1 MENITPYP
9 SLNLLSMWYITYL
22 LPVKAQIAHNQTP
35 FVFVFLTN
43 KYVKTEHN
51 RRSSEA
57 CKFRLGQ
64 KIEGRYRGKGRWY
77 KGRIVGTNPDG
88 TYDVRYEDGDED
100 LRLETSALKSADD
113 ENTSEPLN
121 SRYSGGGGR
130 VERDDGGER
139 GVNNSRR
146 VSQTVR
152 TGDAIEARYR
162 GGSKWYDGV
171 VKKTHSDGTF
181 DIRYVDGDEE
191 RGVEARFVR
200 LADDFHD
207 KTASGNAEANVHSPS
222 RSRGRRDHEGG
233 NYCVGDKV
241 EARFNGRARWFSA
254 TVERINHDGT
264 YHLLYVDGD
273 EERAVG
279 KDLIRSRNG
288 SSTSATGAERETR
301 SGSRSPGRRVIS
313 GAGGSESDLSVAHT
327 TFREGDKV
335 EARYKRGRKWYQG
348 VVLKIGRDGTCDI
361 RYDDGDI
368 ENAVDPGHVRAA
380 GVGSTESLALAG
392 RERTSRRTEE
402 SDYVDGDKVEARF
415 GGRSRWLKATVQ
427 RKNRDGTYHL
437 FYIDGEEERAVEK
450 ALIRRV
456 SGVKPEERTGLDTSN
471 KKHRVGDDIEARYKR
486 GRKWYPGAI
495 RTVNR
500 DGTYDIRYSDGDTE
514 RDVESALVRSKGS
527 TTLDYLDSGGRDAAR
542 VKTGFDIGD
551 NVEARFGGR
560 SRWFKATVERVNR
573 DGTYHLLY
581 VDGDEERAVEKDL
594 IRNVSD
600 GGPVRSPT
608 GRTRDGMAESDLD
621 RKYRVGDDI
630 EARYRRGKKWYP
642 GVIRAVNR
650 NGTYNV
656 RYKDGDEESD
666 VESSFVRHTGRASA
680 DSLASSTGVAVDD
693 STRDRDFTAGATVEA
708 RYRGRSRWLK
718 ARIERKNRDGTYYL
732 VYVDGDEE
740 RAVEKE
746 FIRLPAAKRP
756 SIRDAARRTASGTM
770 STLDTPL
777 RVGDTIEARYK
788 RGSKWYPG
796 VVHAANR
803 GGTYDIRYSGGDT
816 EYDVDASMVRSASAL
831 TLSSTEADEKY
842 ADNYREGDS
851 VEAKFGGRSR
861 WYKAKVSRKNRDG
874 TYHLI
879 YADGDEERAVDKS
892 MIRRIGA
899 DRAQDIKGS
908 SSRTDVNMTPNIDSG
923 AESGRSKKLRVGAE
937 IEARYK
943 KGGRWY
949 PGVIRAVNRDGTYD
963 IRYQDG
969 GAERDVDPSLVRS
982 KGGQSLSSL
991 ESADNG
997 EGFLEGD
1004 KVEARFGGR
1013 SRWFKATIQRKNR
1026 DGTYFLRYI
1035 DGDEE
1040 RSVEKDLIRRIEPP
1054 SGDRAVQSRSRSPG
1068 RRVVSGAASDAESTV
1083 KTYLV
1088 GDEIEARYKRGRKWY
1103 PGTIRGVNRDGS
1115 YDIRYNDGDT
1125 ERDVDPGL
1133 VRGMGTVS
1141 ANSLATASSTAGGG
1155 VTLHSDSSSF
1165 GPGDKVEARFG
1176 GRSRWFKATVEKEN
1190 RDGTYHLLYVDG
1202 DEERKV
1208 TKDLIRKIDG
1218 GGCDSG
1224 SRSGSKSPGRRVI
1237 LEAAGDSDV
1246 DRSRRASLRV
1256 GDEVEGRQGRGRT
1269 WVPGR
1274 IRAINHNG
1282 TYDVR
1287 YDDGDLEKSVNP
1299 ELVRG
1304 RGADSRLGRDVENRA
1319 DFKVGER
1326 VEARFGGRSRWFKA
1340 TVERRNRDGT
1350 FHLLYIDGDEER
1362 TVERDLI
1369 RKLEPTRL
1377 TRGKADSL
1385 DSLASVNDP
1394 VRYRSGDRVEARFGG
1409 RSRWFKAIVERE
1421 NRNGTYHL
1429 LYDDGDEE
1437 REVDKDLIRGLEDQA
1452 SRSGGASGAR
1462 KPSPSSGNRGSGSK
1476 SKLYRVG
1483 DDIEARYKGGRKW
1496 FPGVVRGVNDDDT
1509 YDIRYNDGDSE
1520 RNVERGLVRAA
1531 NGASVDFHSSAVD
1544 DGVGEYATGDRVEAR
1559 FGGRSRWF
1567 KATVERKNRDG
1578 TYHLVYADGDEER
1591 NVESSLIRRRDEG
1604 DQPRSRSIGRRKS
1617 SPGGDSSGE
1626 ERGRSATGHDV
1637 ERRSP
1642 RIDKALLVGDNVEVR
1657 FAGGARWF
1665 PGRVGRIHRD
1675 GSYDITYAD
1684 GEKETYVPGKFVR
1697 QVVSRSSDSGGSG
1710 DNARRPERGGHNTH
1724 EKERG
1729 HLIIAGDPVEARLRG
1744 RSTWHRGEVTRVHSD
1759 GTYDIR
1765 YQDSGE
1771 HEKRV
1776 DPGFVRHLLAGS
1788 RSRGASRS
1796 RPRDSV
1802 GARDSS
1808 MSESDR
1814 QRRGQRGRS
1823 RERRRS
1829 NQNNSSWWEEDARAA
1844 AVIVAAGLRKARK
1857 SLDHLT
1863 RKLERR
1869 RGLGAIA
1876 RGVECDSLG
1885 AVLADLGVNLNSR
1898 EMRAIAH
1905 HCQDEDLVGCIDTSA
1920 LASLIKERWTGDRSA
1935 AKRARSSLRKP
1946 HQGGARSTSGH
1957 SRGLPAS
1964 EGRIDGSDGS
1974 RTSSARDR
1982 RGTRSGTSSRGRRRH
1997 GSTSSSGGGGSCSS
2011 GSDHQVK

>member
-1 MENITPYP
+1 
-9 SLNLLSMWYITYL
+9 
-22 LPVKAQIAHNQTP
+22 
-35 FVFVFLTN
+35 
-43 KYVKTEHN
+43 
-51 RRSSEA
+51 SEA

-130 VERDDGGER
+130 VERDDGGVR

-171 VKKTHSDGTF
+171 VKKAHSDGTF

-191 RGVEARFVR
+191 GGVEARFVR
-200 LADDFHD
+200 LADDVHD
-207 KTASGNAEANVHSPS
+207 KTASGNAEAN
-222 RSRGRRDHEGG
+222 
-233 NYCVGDKV
+233 
-241 EARFNGRARWFSA
+241 
-254 TVERINHDGT
+254 
-264 YHLLYVDGD
+264 
-273 EERAVG
+273 
-279 KDLIRSRNG
+279 
-288 SSTSATGAERETR
+288 
-301 SGSRSPGRRVIS
+301 
-313 GAGGSESDLSVAHT
+313 
-327 TFREGDKV
+327 
-335 EARYKRGRKWYQG
+335 
-348 VVLKIGRDGTCDI
+348 
-361 RYDDGDI
+361 
-368 ENAVDPGHVRAA
+368 
-380 GVGSTESLALAG
+380 
-392 RERTSRRTEE
+392 E

-437 FYIDGEEERAVEK
+437 FYVDGEEERAVEK

-608 GRTRDGMAESDLD
+608 GRTRDGMAD
-621 RKYRVGDDI
+621 
-630 EARYRRGKKWYP
+630 
-642 GVIRAVNR
+642 
-650 NGTYNV
+650 
-656 RYKDGDEESD
+656 
-666 VESSFVRHTGRASA
+666 A

-693 STRDRDFTAGATVEA
+693 SARDRDFTAGATVEA

-770 STLDTPL
+770 STLDTLL

-892 MIRRIGA
+892 LIRRIGA

-1054 SGDRAVQSRSRSPG
+1054 SGDRVVQSRSRSPG

-1083 KTYLV
+1083 KSYLV

-1304 RGADSRLGRDVENRA
+1304 RGADS
-1319 DFKVGER
+1319 
-1326 VEARFGGRSRWFKA
+1326 
-1340 TVERRNRDGT
+1340 
-1350 FHLLYIDGDEER
+1350 
-1362 TVERDLI
+1362 
-1369 RKLEPTRL
+1369 P
-1377 TRGKADSL
+1377 DSL

-1544 DGVGEYATGDRVEAR
+1544 DGLGEYATGDRVEAR

-1637 ERRSP
+1637 EGRSP
-1642 RIDKALLVGDNVEVR
+1642 RIDKALLVGDNVEAR

-1796 RPRDSV
+1796 RPRDSE

-1808 MSESDR
+1808 MSESDW

-1997 GSTSSSGGGGSCSS
+1997 GSTSSSGGGGSCGKHKRGAAVTTSS
-2011 GSDHQVK
+2011 ERDGGGSRDMLSEGSDGTDGGGEGLLNKIALKALRKLEGPAFDGSLRQAFNEQAGGRGRADGMLSRSHLKRLLRNLRITPDTPAVDGIMALLDCDGVGTCGLSALMEAALCHPEEEEVRSI